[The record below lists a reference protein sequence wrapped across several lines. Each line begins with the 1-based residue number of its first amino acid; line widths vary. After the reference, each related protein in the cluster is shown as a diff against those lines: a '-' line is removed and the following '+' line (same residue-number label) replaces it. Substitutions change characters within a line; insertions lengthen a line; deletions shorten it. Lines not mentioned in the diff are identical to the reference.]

1 MKPQDLYKTPTDPG
15 YLGGYLWKPTVAG
28 VLSLVFCNVV
38 ATQFV
43 AYRFQYQ
50 PVLGSPLLRA
60 TRFALYQPFA
70 WAVWL
75 LKYAGHPDP
84 RIRMTILTGPLIV
97 VAGCMA
103 TVGIFAAINIQRTK
117 RLSKNTEHLHGS
129 ARWANAPDVSETGLL
144 TARQGV
150 YVGGWYDE
158 KNHRLNYL
166 RDDGPAHV
174 LAFAP
179 TRSGKGIGL
188 VIPTLLVWK
197 ESCVVYDIKGENW
210 AKTAGFRAQAGQ
222 VCFKFSPVEV
232 GNGSRFNPLAEV
244 RIGTERDVAD
254 AQNVA
259 DMIIRTGEDSPQE
272 RYWQDAAAS
281 IGAGMVLHVCYAA
294 AQQGKV
300 ACLADFARVFTHAN
314 MSFREALA
322 ELENFPHDPEYKLAW
337 RTPSGDR
344 TATHPVV
351 AEKVREMLDKEEKDF
366 SGVLSTAKTALA
378 LYSDPLVARNTAASD
393 FKIDDLVNFE
403 RPVSLY
409 LVVPPSDKIRLRPLM
424 RLIFTQIVNRL
435 TERMDF
441 QDGAQKRNQHR
452 LLFMIDEFPSLKRM
466 EIFGDALS
474 YMAGYGLKAYLITQ
488 DIRQIVDEYGPN
500 ESIVSNCHIRAAY
513 APNQYDTA
521 ELLSKMAGTKTVQ
534 KASFNYSGPRTA
546 PIMSHVNASV
556 EQVERPLLT
565 PDEVMRLKPPKKK
578 GEGSQERIV
587 APGDMLVFVSG
598 HYPILGTQIL
608 YFQDPVLAE
617 RASIAPPTEF
627 RSIAGRKLVSQP
639 PADRTPNLV
648 SRPEEA
654 PDEQWESAGET
665 SPMEEAFLA
674 ALSEG
679 EMQAPEHHVFVDQL
693 EQRRAAK
700 ARDTVLTEE
709 ENRDAN
715 EPNRIGRVSR

>member
-1 MKPQDLYKTPTDPG
+1 MKQHGLYQVPRDPG
-15 YLGGYLWKPTVAG
+15 HLGGYLWKPTMLG
-28 VLSLVFCNVV
+28 LLLLLLSNLL

-43 AYRFQYQ
+43 AYRFRFQRA
-50 PVLGSPLLRA
+50 LGPSLVRTPG
-60 TRFALYQPFA
+60 FIVYQPFA
-70 WAVWL
+70 WARWL
-75 LKYAGHPDP
+75 LSYASHPDP
-84 RIRMTILTGPLIV
+84 RIRLGILSGPLIV
-97 VAGCMA
+97 VTGCVA
-103 TVGIFAAINIQRTK
+103 TMGIFAATNLRRTK
-117 RLSKNTEHLHGS
+117 KLSENMEHLHGS
-129 ARWANAPDVSETGLL
+129 ARWAISDDVRETGLL

-150 YVGGWYDE
+150 YIGGWYNYAE
-158 KNHRLNYL
+158 RHLYYL

-179 TRSGKGIGL
+179 TRSGKGVGL
-188 VIPTLLVWK
+188 VIPTLLIWP

-210 AKTAGFRAQAGQ
+210 ARTAGFRQEAGQ

-244 RIGTERDVAD
+244 RIFTERDVAD

-281 IGAGMVLHVCYAA
+281 IGTGMVLHVCFRA
-294 AQQGKV
+294 AQEGKT
-300 ACLADFARVFTHAN
+300 ACLADFARVFTHAH
-314 MSFREALA
+314 MSFKEALV
-322 ELENFPHDPEYKLAW
+322 ELENFPHDPEFQLGW
-337 RTPSGDR
+337 RTPTGER

-351 AEKVREMLDKEEKDF
+351 AEKVREMLDKEDKDF

-393 FKIDDLVNFE
+393 FTVNDLVNFE

-424 RLIFTQIVNRL
+424 RLVFTQIVNRL

-441 QDGAQKRNQHR
+441 QDGAQKRNRHR
-452 LLFMIDEFPSLKRM
+452 LLFLIDEFPSLKRM
-466 EIFGDALS
+466 EIFSDALS

-500 ESIVSNCHIRAAY
+500 ESIVSNCHIRVAY

-521 ELLSKMAGTKTVQ
+521 ELLSKTAGTKTIQ
-534 KASFNYSGPRTA
+534 KASFNYSGSRLS

-565 PDEVMRLKPPKKK
+565 PDEVMRLRPPKKQ
-578 GEGSQERIV
+578 GQGNEERIV
-587 APGDMLVFVSG
+587 APGDMLIFVSG

-608 YFQDPVLAE
+608 YFNDSVLAH
-617 RASIAPPTEF
+617 RARMAPPADF
-627 RSIAGRKLVSQP
+627 LSIVDGELVPQP
-639 PADRTPNLV
+639 PADRTPNLL
-648 SRPEEA
+648 SRPERA
-654 PDEQWESAGET
+654 PAAQADASGET
-665 SPMEEAFLA
+665 SAMEEAFMA
-674 ALSEG
+674 ALSE
-679 EMQAPEHHVFVDQL
+679 EELMPPEHQVFIDQL
-693 EQRRAAK
+693 EQRRARQGRREAGNK
-700 ARDTVLTEE
+700 EV
-709 ENRDAN
+709 NHAN
-715 EPNRIGRVSR
+715 EPHRTGGFSW